1 MSRWELL
8 KESLRKGRNAASNSS
23 IHAFP
28 GHSLIEKVRIIWPGY
43 KVSLPFEKDADYK
56 QFMACLVHLFSKTDC
71 CEVEVTVIDTDKT
84 LSIDTLTG
92 ELGLSPELTA
102 ISLEEKL
109 SDDESSAAR
118 VISILLRNRV
128 YTPLYSSCCFFKY
141 CLPSGRNVF
150 TRELPE
156 KRKITANDII
166 SDVLFGVDNTGNICT
181 WPSESILLHVLLTV
195 SWIRT
200 RIMSKQILEIG
211 GGQTAL
217 AGLGLAVEGVS
228 DNIIITDGH
237 PNCVINQ
244 GVCIQ
249 CCRRMGAIPSTCKIE
264 NILLEWS
271 NFGDFPPQ
279 SVDVVIGSDC
289 LFFKDFHDALLS
301 MLDHIL
307 VPNGV
312 IILLQP
318 PRGDSLDIFVKKAE
332 AFFNVN
338 RYFDY
343 CAEMSE
349 QRDEFLLKQQEHY
362 NLDKHYPILLELTR
376 KI

>member
-8 KESLRKGRNAASNSS
+8 KDSLRKGRNAASNSS

-43 KVSLPFEKDADYK
+43 KVSLSFEEDTDYK
-56 QFMACLVHLFSKTDC
+56 QFVAVFVHLFSKTDC

-92 ELGLSPELTA
+92 ELGLSPELIA

-156 KRKITANDII
+156 KRKITANEII

-200 RIMSKQILEIG
+200 RIMSKRILEIG

-244 GVCIQ
+244 VIQ
-249 CCRRMGAIPSTCKIE
+249 NCT
-264 NILLEWS
+264 LT
-271 NFGDFPPQ
+271 
-279 SVDVVIGSDC
+279 
-289 LFFKDFHDALLS
+289 
-301 MLDHIL
+301 
-307 VPNGV
+307 
-312 IILLQP
+312 
-318 PRGDSLDIFVKKAE
+318 
-332 AFFNVN
+332 
-338 RYFDY
+338 
-343 CAEMSE
+343 E
-349 QRDEFLLKQQEHY
+349 QFSCFECGGFL
-362 NLDKHYPILLELTR
+362 
-376 KI
+376 